1 MYAMRRNLRLRDIG
15 IDDSAGSKDYHFE
28 KIRNRFIYSNSSPFK
43 QCPPQILIG
52 KMMYMIVML
61 EIHRIVVIHVRKIF
75 PQ

>member
-1 MYAMRRNLRLRDIG
+1 MYAMRRNLRLRNIG
-15 IDDSAGSKDYHFE
+15 IDDSAGSEDYHFE

-52 KMMYMIVML
+52 KMMHMIVML

-75 PQ
+75 TE